1 MLHNIHAM
9 VNILVL
15 GSSVKIKVGFGNFFV
30 DITWEDWILDRL
42 LRKRRIYHSGH
53 INMLVSRKIGHNLS
67 KDKPLNSEKCCEN
80 SSRSHWRSNAA
91 SMNFAENYM

>member
-15 GSSVKIKVGFGNFFV
+15 GLRWGSVILV

-53 INMLVSRKIGHNLS
+53 INMLVSRQIGHNLS
-67 KDKPLNSEKCCEN
+67 KDKPMNSEK
-80 SSRSHWRSNAA
+80 
-91 SMNFAENYM
+91 